1 MSRYTGPVC
10 KLCRREQEK
19 LFLKGDRCNTPK
31 CAMDPN
37 NRNHRNYAPGQH
49 GPIARRRTTAYSVQL
64 REKQKLRRIY
74 GVTERV
80 FRSYFSKA
88 TRQEGIAGD
97 NFLRILERRLDNV
110 VYRLGFTTSRPAA
123 RQLVAHGNI
132 SVNGRKVDI
141 PSFLVK
147 PGMVIELNEKIAN
160 QEFIQN
166 SLNSARVR
174 KAPAWL
180 KLDDAKAKGEVINLP
195 NRDEIAI
202 VINEKVIVEYYNRM
216 G

>member
-1 MSRYTGPVC
+1 VSRYTGPVC

-31 CAMDPN
+31 CAMDRN
-37 NRNHRNYAPGQH
+37 NRAYAPGQH
-49 GPIARRRTTAYSVQL
+49 GPTARRRTTAYSVQL

-174 KAPAWL
+174 KVPAWL

>member
-31 CAMDPN
+31 CAMD
-37 NRNHRNYAPGQH
+37 RTGRAYAPGQH
-49 GPIARRRTTAYSVQL
+49 GPTARRRTTAYSVQL

-174 KAPAWL
+174 KVPAWL